1 MKQSVRFFLS
11 YAHDDRADVERFR
24 RVLEPFLRTSSK
36 FQFGAW
42 SDHQILPG
50 EHWRTEIEQA
60 LESSRFGLLLLSPG
74 FLASGFITKEEL
86 PALLAKRMVVPVE
99 LQRILFDGTMDLK
112 GLGDRQVF
120 RDSKGRA
127 FDGCRTP
134 LDRRGFARELFT
146 KIVALLEKYPC

>member
-1 MKQSVRFFLS
+1 
-11 YAHDDRADVERFR
+11 
-24 RVLEPFLRTSSK
+24 
-36 FQFGAW
+36 
-42 SDHQILPG
+42 
-50 EHWRTEIEQA
+50 
-60 LESSRFGLLLLSPG
+60 LLLLSPG